1 MSKLQ
6 VTLACG
12 PYDRMEAL
20 YNGAIQI
27 EGVDLVPRIIQRPL
41 DIFSRMLKH
50 EEFDVAEMS
59 LTHCYV
65 LKASGQ
71 ARFVTLPIFPSRMF
85 RHSFIFVNR
94 RSGIRTPA
102 DLAGRRIGVQGYQMT
117 AAVWIR
123 GHLRNDYG
131 VDLERVEWFEDGVN
145 TAGVAGGE
153 QTRFRPA
160 QPIQICSIADG
171 RTLSDMLAA
180 GEIDA
185 LIGADAPDSLR
196 GNEVERLF
204 PDFHAVERAY
214 YQRTQI
220 FPIMH
225 ALVIREAFYRQNPW
239 LASAIYRACVAAKS
253 MAQTQAK
260 YTSALRFMLPW
271 LFAHLEELKEVF
283 GPDPWPYGLANN
295 RATLTTFAQFL
306 ADDAL
311 LPRPLPPEEIFIP
324 VDEST

>member
-1 MSKLQ
+1 
-6 VTLACG
+6 
-12 PYDRMEAL
+12 MEAL
-20 YNGAIQI
+20 YSGAIQI
-27 EGVDLVPRIIQRPL
+27 DGVDLVPRIIQRPL
-41 DIFSRMLKH
+41 DIFSRMLKD

-59 LTHCYV
+59 LTHCYA

-85 RHSFIFVNR
+85 RHGFIFVNR

-102 DLAGRRIGVQGYQMT
+102 DLTGRRIGVQGYQMT

-131 VDLERVEWFEDGVN
+131 VDLGRVEWFEGGVN
-145 TAGVAGGE
+145 MPGVSGGE
-153 QTRFRPA
+153 QTRFRPS
-160 QPIQICSIADG
+160 QPIQISSIADG
-171 RTLSDMLAA
+171 CTLSDMLAA

-185 LIGADAPDSLR
+185 LIGADAPNSLR

-214 YQRTQI
+214 YQRTKI

-225 ALVIREAFYRQNPW
+225 ALVIREALYRQNPW
-239 LASAIYRACVAAKS
+239 LAPAIYRACVSAKS
-253 MAQTQAK
+253 IAQTQAK
-260 YTSALRFMLPW
+260 YTSSLRFMLPW
-271 LFAHLEELKEVF
+271 LFDHLEELEQLF
-283 GPDPWPYGLANN
+283 GPDPWPYGLETN
-295 RATLTTFAQFL
+295 RATLAAFAQFL

-311 LPRPLPPEEIFIP
+311 LPRQLSPEEIFVP
-324 VDEST
+324 VDEGT